1 MLKKIKIKTKLMVPI
16 YLQLVLLVIVIYFYY
31 HSSLIIRKQEKQ
43 KITIAQISEKMSD
56 TSYKINDYLNL
67 QISYPVLLQQL
78 DATYSLLQ
86 TGNFFDLQET
96 LSKFSHIQKQIES
109 IEAKFYTNRQYIE
122 EINRLTEYSL
132 EQSNTYL
139 YQISRKLADKNLE
152 KEVTILER
160 EVIGGACT
168 NTVCNFRIKLLLEY
182 TKQNLNNADEFLKFV
197 EKAYENTSV
206 DVEKLAN
213 TPFANLPLES
223 LKALKRIKELAIKYI
238 DNACK
243 VKEIREEVSCYFHQI
258 FTVVNEY
265 DKKNTFHVFSNFENI
280 LRNIVCIV
288 LLSALFLFF
297 LIFFI
302 THRITS
308 PLNNAVATANSITTG
323 NLVDAQE
330 KTKNFS
336 SDYGDEISMLE
347 RSLAKMLESLQSI
360 FQDITEVTS
369 NLQLLSKNITDIT
382 MLQNS
387 GIQEIS
393 SSLTE
398 TACGANQ
405 MNATAVQ
412 VKTCADKVA
421 QTSVNSRETSEQ
433 AQSVVKDALQCID
446 KINLEGE
453 KISTRVLNLS
463 EQSQKISY
471 IIDTIKEIASQTNI
485 LALNAAIE
493 AARADKYGKGFAV
506 VASQVRNLSQK
517 TANASQ
523 EIAAII
529 KGIQKSVVE
538 TMDSSQ
544 QGSIGIREGV
554 ALIQKTVIAFE
565 KLMNVMIENQGNAEK
580 IKLSAIEQFSATN
593 QITQAIGDIDKAIK
607 QTAISSQKN
616 EELTNSLSSM
626 SHKLT
631 DTIAKFT
638 VNSSGV

>member
-43 KITIAQISEKMSD
+43 KTTIAQISEKMSD

-109 IEAKFYTNRQYIE
+109 IEAKFYTNRQYTE

-182 TKQNLNNADEFLKFV
+182 TKQNLDNADDFLKFV

-206 DVEKLAN
+206 DVEKLSN

-238 DNACK
+238 DNARK

-288 LLSALFLFF
+288 LFSALFLFF

-330 KTKNFS
+330 KTKNFN

-421 QTSVNSRETSEQ
+421 QSSVNSRETSEQ

-446 KINLEGE
+446 KINVEGE
-453 KISTRVLNLS
+453 KIATRVLNLS

-544 QGSIGIREGV
+544 QGSMGIKEGV

>member
-43 KITIAQISEKMSD
+43 KTTIAQISEKMSD

-67 QISYPVLLQQL
+67 QISYTVLLQQL

-86 TGNFFDLQET
+86 TGNFFDLKET

-109 IEAKFYTNRQYIE
+109 IEAKFYTNRQYTE

-238 DNACK
+238 DNARK

-421 QTSVNSRETSEQ
+421 QSSVNSRETSEQ

-446 KINLEGE
+446 KINVEGE
-453 KISTRVLNLS
+453 KIATRVLNLS

-544 QGSIGIREGV
+544 QGSMGIKEGV

>member
-1 MLKKIKIKTKLMVPI
+1 MVPI